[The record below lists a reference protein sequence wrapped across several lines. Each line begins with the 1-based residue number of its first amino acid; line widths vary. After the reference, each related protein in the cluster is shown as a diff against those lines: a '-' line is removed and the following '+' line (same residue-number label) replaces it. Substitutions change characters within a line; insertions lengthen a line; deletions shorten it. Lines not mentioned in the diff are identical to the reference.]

1 MTLPDLSRGILTGVA
16 DVTIGLGELKDS
28 VLDGFEG
35 IHAWG
40 AIFDRS
46 QRQQCA
52 PEKATSRES
61 LPHFGEWQA
70 QGRAKTVGDGEHR
83 TLLKLLPNRALHHR
97 IRLVVDR
104 RRRLRR
110 QKRKNKHQTR
120 L

>member
-70 QGRAKTVGDGEHR
+70 QGRAKTVGDGEHPKSSGSGPLR
-83 TLLKLLPNRALHHR
+83 DSTNMRP
-97 IRLVVDR
+97 
-104 RRRLRR
+104 RLR
-110 QKRKNKHQTR
+110 QA
-120 L
+120 